1 MRERRRPPRPNL
13 TEGVGL
19 HLLPFPKARTLEVV
33 DFVQTTRR
41 WYDRRKLREMQEK
54 LDACQVFSLLLL
66 YPHNFIDES
75 IL

>member
-41 WYDRRKLREMQEK
+41 RYDRRKL
-54 LDACQVFSLLLL
+54 
-66 YPHNFIDES
+66 
-75 IL
+75 